1 MGVTRKKKVV
11 LEFFFLSHFMLYLLL
26 FHSLTILGREDR
38 EIGKTVWRNVLM
50 FLVAC
55 KSWRTCGGA
64 ITTRLLSTQDGFV
77 HCSPSPSLHLLGLPS
92 EIGQQKSCLN
102 QLAPSHVPNLHSC
115 SWWISTPSFCPLRF
129 PHFWWEPLSCGPF
142 SQQLQLTRLSCWLRE
157 NSCPFLDGQ
166 LTLSARP

>member
-1 MGVTRKKKVV
+1 M
-11 LEFFFLSHFMLYLLL
+11 
-26 FHSLTILGREDR
+26 SLCFWWHVNLGEH
-38 EIGKTVWRNVLM
+38 V
-50 FLVAC
+50 
-55 KSWRTCGGA
+55 GGA

-157 NSCPFLDGQ
+157 NSCSFLMVSSRSVPVLNFVTGYSGRCSLIAFKPSSCDSMTHICVAQ
-166 LTLSARP
+166 IWTSV